1 MFSGF
6 QAFCNYLATQN
17 WVTAQAT
24 AQKKANAA
32 KAAAQQANAAA
43 LSAAQARLDR
53 ANKEL
58 ADMQAE
64 KEYNALRRDRLR
76 RQVLDEEDVL
86 GGQEGEAQIFV
97 PILG

>member
-32 KAAAQQANAAA
+32 KAADAAA